1 MVKTSIA
8 EVKSVGAYKTAEI
21 KRAVTEAKIK
31 QVIDTFLREGRKITK
46 SAIAKEVGV
55 TRQTI
60 NRYYS
65 YLF

>member
-1 MVKTSIA
+1 MKTDLSEIRSA
-8 EVKSVGAYKTAEI
+8 NAHQTAEI